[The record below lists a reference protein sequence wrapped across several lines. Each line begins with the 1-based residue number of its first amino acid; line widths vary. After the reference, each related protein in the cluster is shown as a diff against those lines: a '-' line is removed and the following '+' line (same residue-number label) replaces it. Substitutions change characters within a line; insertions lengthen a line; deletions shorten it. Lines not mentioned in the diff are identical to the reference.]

1 MTPRLLAIA
10 AAACLAL
17 AAASLAIPHAPAYDA
32 WAWLVWGRELADL
45 RLDTSSGP
53 SFKPLP
59 VAVAAALSLG
69 GGAAPALWL
78 VVVRA
83 AWLLSL
89 VLAGALA
96 YRLAAGAER
105 ALRLVAAGFAA
116 LCLAVVYDEVTAWG
130 RQAAIGMSEP
140 LLVALVLGAVLAAL
154 DGRSRLAL
162 ALAGLAALVRPE
174 VWPFLALYGVWA
186 WRAEPRL
193 RPWLAALALA
203 VPALWLAPD
212 LLTAGGA
219 PGGGERALRGD
230 GSALAAIGEAL
241 WRAAAMPLAAAWA
254 LAVYAVVAAWPATRM
269 GSGGKRPHAGRFPPH
284 PRAGAEALAGAEVAP
299 GAVLVLAAGALGWIA
314 LVAAMAAV
322 GFAGLPRFMA
332 PAIAVVGV
340 LGGVGLASLLARARA
355 PVARAAIV
363 LVVLV
368 TLFQLPGRAT
378 NFYDGLAAAERAA
391 GREARLLDLTAEIG
405 GDALL
410 RCGKLATSNVLVR
423 TALAWQ
429 LERPLSQ
436 VVSFGAP
443 PTRSGAFVIGSA
455 ASLGVP
461 ARLEAK
467 AELLGER
474 GEWRVYSLRCSPSA
488 AASSSRSAGVSGA
501 RR

>member
-10 AAACLAL
+10 VAACLAL

-32 WAWLVWGRELADL
+32 RAWLVWGRELADL

-59 VAVAAALSLG
+59 VAVAAALSPTG
-69 GGAAPALWL
+69 DAAPALWL

-89 VLAGALA
+89 FLAGALA
-96 YRLAAGAER
+96 YRLTAGLRR
-105 ALRLVAAGFAA
+105 ALRLVAAGFAG
-116 LCLAVVYDEVTAWG
+116 LCLLLLFDEVTAWA

-154 DGRSRLAL
+154 DERSRLTL
-162 ALAGLAALVRPE
+162 VLAGLAALVRPE
-174 VWPFLALYGVWA
+174 AWPLLAAYGLWR
-186 WRAEPRL
+186 WRAEPSL
-193 RPWLAALALA
+193 RPWVAGVAIA
-203 VPALWLAPD
+203 VPTLWVAPD
-212 LLTAGGA
+212 LLASHGA
-219 PGGGERALRGD
+219 SGGGERALRGGD
-230 GSALAAIGEAL
+230 APLAALGEVLARAL
-241 WRAAAMPLAAAWA
+241 AMPLAVAWPLAAFAVATAFAARPGAATEPA
-254 LAVYAVVAAWPATRM
+254 LAAPADDA
-269 GSGGKRPHAGRFPPH
+269 GGKRPHSGRFPPQ
-284 PRAGAEALAGAEVAP
+284 R
-299 GAVLVLAAGALGWIA
+299 AVLVLAAGALAW
-314 LVAAMAAV
+314 VAVVAVMAAA

-340 LGGVGLASLLARARA
+340 LGGVGLAHVLARARA
-355 PVARAAIV
+355 PLASAAIG
-363 LVVLV
+363 VVLAV
-368 TLFQLPGRAT
+368 ALAQLHGRAR
-378 NFYDGLAAAERAA
+378 NVADGLAAAERAA
-391 GREARLLDLTAEIG
+391 GRETRLLALADEIG

-410 RCGKLATSNVLVR
+410 RCGKLATSNVLER

-429 LERPLSQ
+429 LEVPLSQ

-443 PTRSGAFVIGSA
+443 PTRSGAFVVGSA
-455 ASLGVP
+455 ASLDVL

-467 AELLGER
+467 AELLGAR
-474 GEWRVYSLRCSPSA
+474 GEWRVYSLRCSPRA